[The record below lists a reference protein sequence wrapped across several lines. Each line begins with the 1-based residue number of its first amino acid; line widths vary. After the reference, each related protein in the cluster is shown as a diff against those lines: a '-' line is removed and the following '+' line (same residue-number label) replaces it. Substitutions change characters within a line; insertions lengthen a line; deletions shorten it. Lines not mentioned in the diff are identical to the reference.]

1 MIVLQVVVGILLAL
15 VLLGLGREWLDAAFA
30 SEVERAVALG
40 LMIAAVIGI
49 GFCLA

>member
-1 MIVLQVVVGILLAL
+1 MIILQVVVGILLAL
-15 VLLGLGREWLDAAFA
+15 ALLALGREWLDAVFWD
-30 SEVERAVALG
+30 ETERAVALG